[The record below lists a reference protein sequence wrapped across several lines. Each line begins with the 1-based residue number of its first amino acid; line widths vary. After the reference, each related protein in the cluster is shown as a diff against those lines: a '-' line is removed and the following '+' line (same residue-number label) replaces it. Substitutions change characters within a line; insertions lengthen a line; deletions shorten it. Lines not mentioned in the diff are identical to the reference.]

1 MISAT
6 LLNLLPYISG
16 GLQMLSTWKGT
27 RDASRQNQKT
37 QQLIDS
43 DLKQAETDRKITGDN
58 YLDTTEG
65 KALATQALNAL
76 REATMGASNT
86 SIKSN
91 ETTAQRLARQ
101 SQAQKTYSNI
111 IQQLA
116 SRSTQY
122 KQNADALLNRARR
135 EHTNAQT
142 RINNMAAQSDVNS
155 GIGVAQGI
163 GDVATA
169 TMLQNQLGTQN
180 VVQQNTN
187 GRGMSA
193 NDVQMQMNL
202 SNNIT
207 EPKKANVSIP
217 SNAKIT
223 SVVPRISVNDIETQ
237 FNQKN
242 VPQTPKKA
250 NTSYLRD
257 LQLYRNIADNYNNYL
272 NFKNRR

>member
-142 RINNMAAQSDVNS
+142 KINNMAAQSDVNS

-207 EPKKANVSIP
+207 EPKKANVSVP

-237 FNQKN
+237 FSQKN
-242 VPQTPKKA
+242 VPQTSKKA

>member
-43 DLKQAETDRKITGDN
+43 GLKQAETDRKITGDN

-76 REATMGASNT
+76 KEATMGASNT

-142 RINNMAAQSDVNS
+142 KINNMAAQSDVNS

-202 SNNIT
+202 NNNIT
-207 EPKKANVSIP
+207 EPKKANVSVP

-242 VPQTPKKA
+242 VPQTSKKA

>member
-1 MISAT
+1 MVSAT
-6 LLNLLPYISG
+6 LLSLLPYISG
-16 GLQMLSTWKGT
+16 GLQMLSIWKGT

-65 KALATQALNAL
+65 KALATQALDAL
-76 REATMGASNT
+76 REATLGASNT

-101 SQAQKTYSNI
+101 AQAQKTYSNI

-122 KQNADALLNRARR
+122 KQNADALLNKARR

-142 RINNMAAQSDVNS
+142 KINNMAAQSDVNS

-163 GDVATA
+163 GDVATGVL
-169 TMLQNQLGTQN
+169 LQNQLGIQN
-180 VVQQNTN
+180 GVTTPSGN
-187 GRGMSA
+187 A
-193 NDVQMQMNL
+193 N
-202 SNNIT
+202 
-207 EPKKANVSIP
+207 K
-217 SNAKIT
+217 NAVT
-223 SVVPRISVNDIETQ
+223 PRISANDIETQ
-237 FNQKN
+237 SKQFS

-257 LQLYRNIADNYNNYL
+257 LQLYRNIANNYNNYV

>member
-6 LLNLLPYISG
+6 LLSLLPYISG

-65 KALATQALNAL
+65 KALATQALDAL
-76 REATMGASNT
+76 REATLGASNT

-101 SQAQKTYSNI
+101 AQAQKTYSNI

-122 KQNADALLNRARR
+122 KQNADALLNKARR

-142 RINNMAAQSDVNS
+142 KINNMAAQSDVNS

-163 GDVATA
+163 GDVATGVL
-169 TMLQNQLGTQN
+169 LQNQLGIQN
-180 VVQQNTN
+180 GVTTPSGN
-187 GRGMSA
+187 A
-193 NDVQMQMNL
+193 N
-202 SNNIT
+202 
-207 EPKKANVSIP
+207 K
-217 SNAKIT
+217 NAVT
-223 SVVPRISVNDIETQ
+223 PRISANDIETQ
-237 FNQKN
+237 SNQFS
-242 VPQTPKKA
+242 VSQAPKKA

-257 LQLYRNIADNYNNYL
+257 LQLYRNIANNYNNYV

>member
-27 RDASRQNQKT
+27 RDASKQNQKT

-65 KALATQALNAL
+65 KALATQALDAL
-76 REATMGASNT
+76 REATLGASNT

-101 SQAQKTYSNI
+101 AQAQKTYSNI

-122 KQNADALLNRARR
+122 KQNADALLNKARR

-142 RINNMAAQSDVNS
+142 KINNMAAQSDVNS

-163 GDVATA
+163 GDVATGVL
-169 TMLQNQLGTQN
+169 LQNQLGAQN
-180 VVQQNTN
+180 GV
-187 GRGMSA
+187 GA
-193 NDVQMQMNL
+193 NNKTTTTP
-202 SNNIT
+202 SGN
-207 EPKKANVSIP
+207 ANK
-217 SNAKIT
+217 NAVT
-223 SVVPRISVNDIETQ
+223 PRISANDIETQ
-237 FNQKN
+237 SKQFSVSQA
-242 VPQTPKKA
+242 PKKA

-257 LQLYRNIADNYNNYL
+257 LQLYRNIADNYNNYV